1 MYIQKL
7 NFPAI
12 LPDNEEVYMRYLE
25 GILSSVD
32 YDASVMLVRTDHGM
46 NTRISPSLPTSFNL
60 ILEEIKRFH
69 TLLGIKV
76 DFSKS
81 MKAGA
86 NIYFT
91 IDFDISKDDSNLVKN
106 NKQ

>member
-1 MYIQKL
+1 VQIQRL
-7 NFPAI
+7 NFPSI

-32 YDASVMLVRTDHGM
+32 PDLSMMLVRDR
-46 NTRISPSLPTSFNL
+46 NKIATRISPSVPNSFNL
-60 ILEEIKRFH
+60 ILDEVKKFH
-69 TLLGIKV
+69 TMLGIQV

-91 IDFDISKDDSNLVKN
+91 IDFDISK
-106 NKQ
+106 

>member
-1 MYIQKL
+1 MHIQRL

-12 LPDNEEVYMRYLE
+12 LPDNEESYIRYLE
-25 GILSSVD
+25 GVISSVD
-32 YDASVMLVRTDHGM
+32 DTGSIMISRTDRGVGV
-46 NTRISPSLPTSFNL
+46 RISPSEPQYFSS
-60 ILEEIKRFH
+60 ILEEVKKFH
-69 TLLGIKV
+69 TMLQIRV

-91 IDFDISKDDSNLVKN
+91 IDFETV
-106 NKQ
+106 